1 MKKLLLLSIFL
12 LGACSS
18 PPEAPKVDWDKK
30 EDVMN
35 TQLMAWSSTDH
46 VLKSD
51 VVNGHWQQKITGF
64 VPENRFYNDAVFYA
78 VAHSK
83 RVVVETSGS
92 TDFFN
97 AKAWLRKNG
106 AEGVIE
112 YRSNKPCVMC
122 TTTLYLEK

>member
-1 MKKLLLLSIFL
+1 MKKILLLSIFL

-18 PPEAPKVDWDKK
+18 PPEAPKVDWDEKG
-30 EDVMN
+30 DVMN
-35 TQLMAWSSTDH
+35 TQLMNWSPTDK
-46 VLKSD
+46 VIKSD
-51 VVNGHWQQKITGF
+51 KTIGNWSWKIRNF
-64 VPENRFYNDAVFYA
+64 IPENRFYHDDVFYA
-78 VAHSK
+78 IAHSK
-83 RVVVETSGS
+83 RVVVETTGS